1 MWDTN
6 VVLPEDSGPYISIIR
21 PRGTPPIPSAISTVR
36 APVEIDSICFFAEAS
51 PSFTIAPSP
60 YCF

>member
-6 VVLPEDSGPYISIIR
+6 VVLPDDSGPYISIIR

-51 PSFTIAPSP
+51 QALQ
-60 YCF
+60 